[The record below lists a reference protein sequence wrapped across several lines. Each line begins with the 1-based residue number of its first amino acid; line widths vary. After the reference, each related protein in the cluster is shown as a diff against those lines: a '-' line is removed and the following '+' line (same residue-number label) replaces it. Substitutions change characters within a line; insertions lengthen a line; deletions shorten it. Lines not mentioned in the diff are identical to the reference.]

1 MAMNVELRLTLIAH
15 EHLLGKTIVAIRYL
29 TQEEADGLGW
39 HEKSLV
45 RVLDDGTYI
54 FPSQDDEG
62 NGAGVLFGATA
73 DDGHLTF
80 PTVRGG
86 Q

>member
-1 MAMNVELRLTLIAH
+1 MTMNAEQRMTLRAQ

-39 HEKSLV
+39 YEKSLV
-45 RVLDDGTYI
+45 LVLNDGSYI

-62 NGAGVLFGATA
+62 NGAGALFGATA